1 MLFEKKISC
10 ARFSKQTD
18 SFKPCKWIKQK
29 ILNLLKD
36 QKAR

>member
-10 ARFSKQTD
+10 GHFINQTD

-29 ILNLLKD
+29 ILNLPDD
-36 QKAR
+36 QKTH